1 MTIGI
6 LELTRQRL
14 GLELSPIS
22 HLERLIS
29 AAGGFCGI
37 FLILLISH
45 QFVGLEDAA
54 LLVASMGA
62 SAVLVFAVPHGSL
75 SQPWPVIGGH
85 VVSALVGITCAT
97 FIPNA
102 PLAAALAVGLAIGS
116 MHYFRCIHPP
126 GGATALTA
134 VIGGAGVES
143 LGYQFV
149 VTPVLLNVVIL
160 ILCAVAFNSP
170 FAWRRYPATF
180 AVRSTRTTRVEENVT
195 PSTED
200 ITHADLVYA
209 LSEIDSFIDVT
220 ESDLLRIYEL
230 ATSHAQRKHLPV
242 PRILLG
248 HYYSNGKYGEDWSVR
263 QIIDESDDKRHADE
277 QVIFKVVAGAGRR
290 ATGTLRRRDFARWAM
305 HEVIRDEN
313 SWRRIGDDK
322 EE

>member
-1 MTIGI
+1 M
-6 LELTRQRL
+6 
-14 GLELSPIS
+14 GLELSPVS

-29 AAGGFCGI
+29 AAGGFCVI
-37 FLILLISH
+37 ILILLISH
-45 QFVGLEDAA
+45 RFIGLEGAA
-54 LLVASMGA
+54 LLVASIGA
-62 SAVLVFAVPHGSL
+62 SAVLLFAVPHGSL

-85 VVSALVGITCAT
+85 VVSALVGVTCAKL
-97 FIPNA
+97 IPNA
-102 PLAAALAVGLAIGS
+102 HLAAALAVGLAIGS
-116 MHYFRCIHPP
+116 MYYFRCIHPP

-160 ILCAVAFNSP
+160 ISCAVAFNSP

-180 AVRSTRTTRVEENVT
+180 AAHTTRTTRVEGNVT
-195 PSTED
+195 ASAED

-230 ATSHAQRKHLPV
+230 ATTHARRKHLTV
-242 PRILLG
+242 PGIRLG

-263 QIIDESDDKRHADE
+263 QIIDESDDNGLADE

-290 ATGTLRRRDFARWAM
+290 STGTASRRDFARWAM
-305 HEVIRDEN
+305 HEVVRDEN
-313 SWRRIGDDK
+313 SWRRIGDELATITK
-322 EE
+322 PGY